1 MYVCTA
7 FASLTLGSEVED
19 GRDGSAEEA
28 GGGLAARMLDDH
40 RHGEA
45 LVQDAQLAVALHAN
59 IHTYIHALAS
69 ELYTTKIRWRGHA
82 QHHLLLVRGIQV
94 DPSVEQ
100 RAVHIGHLPYI
111 HTYIQRILSGQRI
124 AHHGS
129 DVAGRVRRVVEFEA
143 VHGSLHGLVPSDVVP
158 FAWQQQQH

>member
-45 LVQDAQLAVALHAN
+45 LV
-59 IHTYIHALAS
+59 
-69 ELYTTKIRWRGHA
+69 
-82 QHHLLLVRGIQV
+82 
-94 DPSVEQ
+94 
-100 RAVHIGHLPYI
+100 
-111 HTYIQRILSGQRI
+111 
-124 AHHGS
+124 
-129 DVAGRVRRVVEFEA
+129 
-143 VHGSLHGLVPSDVVP
+143 
-158 FAWQQQQH
+158 